1 MLTSSENGTI
11 LARHSLHNH
20 QLMKKIIG
28 LICGLLCISAIAS
41 AQHVS
46 AGVRI
51 ENGPGYYVD
60 SYGPHCLEH
69 STSLHTWGPILYGR
83 DYIKAEN
90 QLAWGKTLGILG
102 IGVAISSVFCFNEL
116 EAGFTVLGSGAVLAG
131 VGIPLW
137 VSGQKKINVMQDDFS
152 KRARDY
158 MGISMNLSVGPTRNG
173 VGLALNF

>member
-1 MLTSSENGTI
+1 
-11 LARHSLHNH
+11 
-20 QLMKKIIG
+20 MKKIIG

-51 ENGPGYYVD
+51 ENMPGYYSD
-60 SYGPHCLEH
+60 IYGPHCLEH

-90 QLAWGKTLGILG
+90 QLSWGKTLGILG
-102 IGVAISSVFCFNEL
+102 IGIAISSIFCFEEP
-116 EAGFTVLGSGAVLAG
+116 EAGFFVLGSGAVLAG

-152 KRARDY
+152 QRARDY
-158 MGISMNLSVGPTRNG
+158 MGISMNLTVGPTRNG

>member
-1 MLTSSENGTI
+1 
-11 LARHSLHNH
+11 
-20 QLMKKIIG
+20 MKKIIG

-51 ENGPGYYVD
+51 ENMPGYYAD
-60 SYGPHCLEH
+60 IYGPHCLEH

-102 IGVAISSVFCFNEL
+102 IGVAISSVFF
-116 EAGFTVLGSGAVLAG
+116 
-131 VGIPLW
+131 
-137 VSGQKKINVMQDDFS
+137 
-152 KRARDY
+152 
-158 MGISMNLSVGPTRNG
+158 SMNSRLDLPC
-173 VGLALNF
+173 LALEPFWLESEFHYGFRDRRR